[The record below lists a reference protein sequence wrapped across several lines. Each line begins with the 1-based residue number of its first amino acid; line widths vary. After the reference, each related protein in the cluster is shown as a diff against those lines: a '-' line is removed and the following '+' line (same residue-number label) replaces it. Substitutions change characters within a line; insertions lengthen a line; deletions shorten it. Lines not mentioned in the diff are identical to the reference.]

1 MSEKEAMG
9 MAKSVFPVRP
19 SADQSFRTLL
29 VKAIHNDYTDLV
41 IQPLGVMHLS
51 GYLKHKGYPETRI
64 LDQKVQRLGF
74 EDIERYVAE
83 WRPGLVGVSA
93 LTWEAN
99 AAHEVA
105 RRVKAIDPRIVTVFG
120 GPHASSYTEKIL
132 EDPNVDVV
140 CVGEGEETLLQLVQR
155 AEAGQP
161 LTEVLG
167 IAYRRDGQMAQNEPM
182 PFLEDLDALP
192 YPDYEGIDIDAY
204 NEWWRPSRTGVGRY
218 MGLFTSRACPYSCNY
233 CHNIFGKTFRQ
244 HSPEYVLDQIQ
255 FLGDKYGIRE
265 FEVVD
270 DIFNLNAERAKRIA
284 DLVVERGLKIA
295 FTLPNGI
302 RGDLMDEELIIKL
315 KRAGLTFMC
324 WAIETASPR
333 LQKKIR
339 KFNKL
344 EKIAENIAFA
354 AREGIYSNGFF
365 MLGFPTETR
374 EELQMTIDFALG
386 SQLHSA
392 SIFAVNPFEG
402 TTLAEEAKALGKE
415 TVQDF
420 DMNYFSEDCINLTEI
435 PKDELIAIRKRAV
448 RQFYMNPKRIFRILR
463 DFPNRRN
470 IFTWQ
475 GAKALTRRIFL
486 KAG

>member
-1 MSEKEAMG
+1 
-9 MAKSVFPVRP
+9 MARSVFPVTQGP
-19 SADQSFRTLL
+19 EGSFRTLL
-29 VKAIHNDYTDLV
+29 VKAIHNEYTDLV
-41 IQPLGVMHLS
+41 IQPLGVMYLS
-51 GYLKHKGYPETRI
+51 SYLKHKGYPETRI
-64 LDQKVQRLGF
+64 LDQKVQRLSF
-74 EDIERYVAE
+74 DDIERYVRE

-105 RRVKAIDPRIVTVFG
+105 RRVKSVDPAIAVVFG
-120 GPHASSYTEKIL
+120 GPHASSYTETIL

-155 AEAGQP
+155 AEKGEP
-161 LTEVLG
+161 LTGVAG
-167 IAYRRDGQMAQNEPM
+167 IAFRQDGAVVKTEPM
-182 PFLEDLDALP
+182 PFLQELDELP

-204 NEWWRPSRTGVGRY
+204 LEWWRPSRTGSGRY

-244 HSPEYVLDQIQ
+244 NSPEYVVDQLEY
-255 FLGDKYGIRE
+255 LGKTYGIHE
-265 FEVVD
+265 FEIVD
-270 DIFNLNAERAKRIA
+270 DIFNLNAPRAKAIA
-284 DLVVERGLKIA
+284 DLIVKRGLKIQ

-302 RGDLMDEELIIKL
+302 RGDLMDEELIVKL
-315 KRAGLTFMC
+315 KRAGLVFVC

-374 EELQMTIDFALG
+374 EELQMTIDFAL
-386 SQLHSA
+386 SSKLHSA

-402 TTLAEEAKALGKE
+402 TALAEEAKALGKE

-435 PKDELIAIRKRAV
+435 PKEELIAIRRRAV
-448 RQFYMNPKRIFRILR
+448 RQFYMNPRRLYRILR

-470 IFTWQ
+470 IITWQ
-475 GAKALTRRIFL
+475 GAMALTRRIFL
-486 KAG
+486 RAG